1 VCSFFVLGLSP
12 CLHAEEGPL
21 HIGSI
26 KKILLRFVAM
36 VISVVFVSE
45 GLLMNSNILCIV
57 REDSLQE
64 DPDTVHQRAAIAR

>member
-1 VCSFFVLGLSP
+1 
-12 CLHAEEGPL
+12 
-21 HIGSI
+21 
-26 KKILLRFVAM
+26 M

-64 DPDTVHQRAAIAR
+64 DPDTVHQRAAIASSDMCQLWKVELFWDL